1 MRDRPEW
8 AVRDDPNIPIEVKN
22 RIIADIRKERK
33 DDKIRAKHKI
43 ELHLGPDRSISSLKP
58 SAGLICIWESGKKF
72 HGGGDDK
79 MYWCGYDDCQ
89 HPFSSDN
96 FAAFH
101 AVCPK
106 CQREMFLD
114 MQSRQGHIDFLIA
127 EGQPLKNIERLPCA
141 VGEKLFRLSPTK
153 QAELVL
159 KTFRALG
166 SNADIYL
173 KYHPKDIRI
182 DKDNPGSAESINKLV
197 LARIR
202 KKPLIY
208 PLANII
214 KDTSAGADLHKRFL
228 AMLVA

>member
-1 MRDRPEW
+1 MDKPEW
-8 AVRDDPNIPIEVKN
+8 AVRDDPNVPIEVKN
-22 RIIADIRKERK
+22 RIIADMRATEK
-33 DDKIRAKHKI
+33 DKDKIRAKYKI
-43 ELHLGPDRSISSLKP
+43 EMHLGPDRSTSALKP

-89 HPFSSDN
+89 KPFSTDL
-96 FAAFH
+96 FALYH

-106 CQREMFLD
+106 CQREMFCD
-114 MQSRQGHIDFLIA
+114 PDSKQGHVDHLLA
-127 EGQPLKNIERLPCA
+127 EGQPLKDIDRLPCA
-141 VGEKLFRLSPTK
+141 VGEKLFRLSPSK
-153 QAELVL
+153 QADLVL
-159 KTFRALG
+159 KTFRALD
-166 SNADIYL
+166 SDADVYL

-182 DKDNPGSAESINKLV
+182 DKVNPSSAESITKLV
-197 LARIR
+197 LARLR

-214 KDTSAGADLHKRFL
+214 KDTSAGADIHGRFL